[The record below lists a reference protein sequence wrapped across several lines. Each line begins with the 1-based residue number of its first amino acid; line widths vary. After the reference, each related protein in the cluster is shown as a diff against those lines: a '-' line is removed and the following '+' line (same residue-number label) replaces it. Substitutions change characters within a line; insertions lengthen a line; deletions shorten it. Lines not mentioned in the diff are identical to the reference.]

1 MIKLRFYCWSCLV
14 LACAIYLSL
23 SFFRGY
29 QFDSSIMALL
39 PESEQS
45 LAQVLA
51 TKHLVNASDR
61 RLIFL
66 LKDSD
71 KARSAAAAKAFT
83 AALNDSQLF
92 SSILGQSAA
101 SPTAS
106 WQQFYQARR
115 YQLLSSDSRQRLQS
129 HDTTLADDSLG
140 RLFSPLAS
148 VVAEQLLTDPL
159 QLFFQWQLAVI
170 PNFPFTL
177 EDGWLTRS
185 DDPLHYRL
193 ISTELLGKPY
203 DISYQKQ
210 VMSVINQAV
219 TALPSQTKLLR
230 SGLMLHAAHGAKQA
244 IGEISTIGIGSA
256 LGIFCL
262 LFACFRQLRAVAIAF
277 LPIIVGCGFALTC
290 SLLLFDS
297 VHLITLAF
305 GAGLVGV
312 AIDYSLHYLCA
323 HNPESHLPE
332 SHYSESSHPLS
343 KRQDQRSDVLRSI
356 LPSLSMGL
364 ASSVLAYTAQGMA
377 PFPGLRQMAVFSV
390 LGLIGA
396 WLTVVCWLP
405 LLHASKTI
413 AFNTRLINQLKQWQS
428 RWPKVDSLWLKTT
441 LIILTISFATVVYTI
456 EGNDDIRLLQT
467 SPPELLSEDISVQK
481 LLAAASPARYL
492 VLESDSVEALLQL
505 EEGFSEKLD
514 SAKAA
519 GWIVNYMSSSQFLP
533 SQQRQRDN
541 RSLLEEAVYGEQ
553 GQLHQLAVKGSLSAI
568 ETPARQLFNDTPL
581 DILQVDDWFDSD
593 ISALT
598 THLWIGEYQGQYY
611 SLITLFG
618 IKDTEAIGQLAE
630 VARTVEGVEF
640 VDRVAGISLL
650 LANYRQQ
657 LSQWLMLAYGLVLTL
672 TTLRYGRQAWRV
684 VSAPALA
691 SLTVL
696 SLLQLS
702 GSPITVFHGLAL
714 LLVLGIGLDASIFL
728 QDSDNSPYTWLA
740 VTLSSLTT
748 LLAFGLLALSSTPV
762 LHYFGVTV
770 LLGIICVWI
779 LAPCFVTPHSQC
791 QKGVDTPQ

>member
-1 MIKLRFYCWSCLV
+1 MIKLRFYCWSTLV
-14 LACAIYLSL
+14 LACTVYLSL
-23 SFFRGY
+23 SFSRGY

-66 LKDSD
+66 LKDTD
-71 KARSAAAAKAFT
+71 KARSAAAAKTLT
-83 AALNDSQLF
+83 AALDDSQLF
-92 SSILGQSAA
+92 SSILGQSTA

-148 VVAEQLLTDPL
+148 LVAEQLLADPL

-170 PNFPFTL
+170 PNLPFTL

-185 DDPLHYRL
+185 DDKSHYRL
-193 ISTELLGKPY
+193 ISTELSGNPY
-203 DISYQKQ
+203 DITYQKQ
-210 VMSVINQAV
+210 VMSLIDKIEL
-219 TALPSQTKLLR
+219 ALPPEIELLR
-230 SGLMLHAAHGAKQA
+230 SGLMQHAAHGAKQA

-323 HNPESHLPE
+323 HNPESHYPE
-332 SHYSESSHPLS
+332 NKQPLS
-343 KRQDQRSDVLRSI
+343 QRQDQRSGVLRSI

-377 PFPGLRQMAVFSV
+377 PFPGLRQMAIFSA

-405 LLHASKTI
+405 LLYASKPI
-413 AFNTRLINQLKQWQS
+413 VFNTRLINQLKQWQS
-428 RWPKVDSLWLKTT
+428 RWPKIDALWLKTT
-441 LIILTISFATVVYTI
+441 LIILTLSFTTVVYTI

-467 SPPELLSEDISVQK
+467 SPPELLNEDITVQK

-492 VLESDSVEALLQL
+492 ILESDSVEALLQL
-505 EEGFSEKLD
+505 EESFAEKLD
-514 SAKAA
+514 AVKAA
-519 GWIVNYMSSSQFLP
+519 GEIANYMSTSQFLP

-541 RSLLEEAVYGEQ
+541 HSLLEKTVYGEQ
-553 GQLHQLAVKGSLSAI
+553 GQLHRLAVKGGLAAI
-568 ETPARQLFNDTPL
+568 EIPARQVFNDTPL
-581 DILQVDDWFDSD
+581 DILQVGDWFNSD

-618 IKDTEAIGQLAE
+618 IKDTAAIGQLAE
-630 VARTVEGVEF
+630 LARTVEGVEF

-657 LSQWLMLAYGLVLTL
+657 LSQWLILAYGLVLTL

-779 LAPCFVTPHSQC
+779 LAPCFVTRHSQC
-791 QKGVDTPQ
+791 QKGVDRPQ

>member
-1 MIKLRFYCWSCLV
+1 M
-14 LACAIYLSL
+14 
-23 SFFRGY
+23 
-29 QFDSSIMALL
+29 
-39 PESEQS
+39 
-45 LAQVLA
+45 
-51 TKHLVNASDR
+51 
-61 RLIFL
+61 
-66 LKDSD
+66 
-71 KARSAAAAKAFT
+71 
-83 AALNDSQLF
+83 
-92 SSILGQSAA
+92 
-101 SPTAS
+101 
-106 WQQFYQARR
+106 
-115 YQLLSSDSRQRLQS
+115 LSSDSRQRLQN

-203 DISYQKQ
+203 DIAYQKQ
-210 VMSVINQAV
+210 VMSVINKAEA
-219 TALPSQTKLLR
+219 ALPAEIKLLR

-312 AIDYSLHYLCA
+312 AIDYSLHFLCA
-323 HNPESHLPE
+323 HNPESH
-332 SHYSESSHPLS
+332 HFQS
-343 KRQDQRSDVLRSI
+343 KRQDQRSGVLRSI

-377 PFPGLRQMAVFSV
+377 PFPGLRQMAVFSA

-396 WLTVVCWLP
+396 WLTVICWLP
-405 LLHASKTI
+405 LLCASKPI

-428 RWPKVDSLWLKTT
+428 RWPKIDALWLKTT
-441 LIILTISFATVVYTI
+441 LIILTLSFTTVVYTI

-467 SPPELLSEDISVQK
+467 SPPELLNEDIAVQK

-492 VLESDSVEALLQL
+492 ILESDSAEALLQL
-505 EEGFSEKLD
+505 EESFSEKLD
-514 SAKAA
+514 TVKAA
-519 GWIVNYMSSSQFLP
+519 GEIANYMSTSQFLP
-533 SQQRQRDN
+533 SQQRQHEN
-541 RSLLEEAVYGEQ
+541 HSLLEKTVYGEQ
-553 GQLHQLAVKGSLSAI
+553 GQLHRLAVKGGLAAI
-568 ETPARQLFNDTPL
+568 EKPARQVFNDTPL
-581 DILQVDDWFDSD
+581 DILQVDDWFNSD
-593 ISALT
+593 ISAFT
-598 THLWIGEYQGQYY
+598 THLWIGEDQGQYY

-618 IKDTEAIGQLAE
+618 IKDTQAIGQLAE
-630 VARTVEGVEF
+630 LARTVEGVEF

-657 LSQWLMLAYGLVLTL
+657 LTQWLMLAYGLVLTL

-691 SLTVL
+691 SLAVL

-702 GSPITVFHGLAL
+702 SSPITVFHGLAL

-779 LAPCFVTPHSQC
+779 LAPCFVTRHSQC
-791 QKGVDTPQ
+791 QKGVDRPQ

>member
-1 MIKLRFYCWSCLV
+1 MIKLRFYCWSALV
-14 LACAIYLSL
+14 LTCAIYLSL

-29 QFDSSIMALL
+29 HFDSSIMALL

-45 LAQVLA
+45 LAEVLA
-51 TKHLVNASDR
+51 TKHLVNASDQ

-66 LKDSD
+66 LKDTD

-83 AALNDSQLF
+83 AALDESQLF
-92 SSILGQSAA
+92 ASILGQSTA

-115 YQLLSSDSRQRLQS
+115 YQLLSSDSRQRLQN

-148 VVAEQLLTDPL
+148 LVAEQLLADPL

-193 ISTELLGKPY
+193 VSTELLGSPY

-210 VMSVINQAV
+210 VMSVINKAEA
-219 TALPSQTKLLR
+219 ALPGETKLLR

-256 LGIFCL
+256 LGILCL
-262 LFACFRQLRAVAIAF
+262 LFACFRQLRAVCIAF

-290 SLLLFDS
+290 SLLLFES

-312 AIDYSLHYLCA
+312 AIDYSLHFLCA
-323 HNPESHLPE
+323 HNQEGHHSQKESQ
-332 SHYSESSHPLS
+332 HP
-343 KRQDQRSDVLRSI
+343 RSGVLRSI

-364 ASSVLAYTAQGMA
+364 ASSVLAYAAQGMA
-377 PFPGLRQMAVFSV
+377 PFPGLRQMAVFSA

-405 LLHASKTI
+405 LLHASKPIT
-413 AFNTRLINQLKQWQS
+413 FNTRLINQLKQWQS
-428 RWPKVDSLWLKTT
+428 RWPKIDTLWLKTM
-441 LIILTISFATVVYTI
+441 LIILTLSFTAVVYTI

-467 SPPELLSEDISVQK
+467 SPPELLNEDITVQK

-514 SAKAA
+514 TVKAA
-519 GWIVNYMSSSQFLP
+519 GWIVNYMSTAQFLP
-533 SQQRQRDN
+533 SQQRQQDN
-541 RSLLEEAVYGEQ
+541 YSLLEKTVYGEQ
-553 GQLHQLAVKGSLSAI
+553 GQLHQLVVKGRLSAVEI
-568 ETPARQLFNDTPL
+568 PARQLFNDTPL

-611 SLITLFG
+611 SLITLSG
-618 IKDTEAIGQLAE
+618 IKDTAAIGQLAE
-630 VARTVEGVEF
+630 LARTVEGVEF

-650 LANYRQQ
+650 LAIYRQQ
-657 LSQWLMLAYGLVLTL
+657 LTQWLILAYGLVLTL
-672 TTLRYGRQAWRV
+672 TTLRYGRRAWRV

-691 SLTVL
+691 SLAVL

-728 QDSDNSPYTWLA
+728 QDSNNSPYTWLA

-791 QKGVDTPQ
+791 QKGVDRPQ

>member
-1 MIKLRFYCWSCLV
+1 MIKLRFYCWSALV
-14 LACAIYLSL
+14 LTCAIYLSL

-29 QFDSSIMALL
+29 HFDSSIMALL

-45 LAQVLA
+45 LAEVLA
-51 TKHLVNASDR
+51 TKHLVNASDQ

-66 LKDSD
+66 LKDTD

-83 AALNDSQLF
+83 AALDESQLF
-92 SSILGQSAA
+92 ASILGQSTA

-115 YQLLSSDSRQRLQS
+115 YQLLSSDSRQRLQN

-203 DISYQKQ
+203 DIAYQKQ
-210 VMSVINQAV
+210 VMSVINKAEA
-219 TALPSQTKLLR
+219 ALPAEIKLLR

-312 AIDYSLHYLCA
+312 AIDYSLHFLCA
-323 HNPESHLPE
+323 HNPESH
-332 SHYSESSHPLS
+332 HFQS
-343 KRQDQRSDVLRSI
+343 KRQDQRSGVLRSI
-356 LPSLSMGL
+356 QPSLSMGL

-377 PFPGLRQMAVFSV
+377 PFPGLRQMAVFSA

-396 WLTVVCWLP
+396 WLTVICWLP
-405 LLHASKTI
+405 LLCASKPI

-428 RWPKVDSLWLKTT
+428 RWPKIDALWLKTT
-441 LIILTISFATVVYTI
+441 LIILTLSFTTVVYTI

-467 SPPELLSEDISVQK
+467 SPPELLNEDITVQK

-492 VLESDSVEALLQL
+492 ILESDSVEALLQL
-505 EEGFSEKLD
+505 EESFAEKLD
-514 SAKAA
+514 AAKAA
-519 GWIVNYMSSSQFLP
+519 GEIANYMSTSQFLP
-533 SQQRQRDN
+533 SQQRQHEN
-541 RSLLEEAVYGEQ
+541 HSLLEKTVYGEQ
-553 GQLHQLAVKGSLSAI
+553 GQLHRLAVKGGLAAI
-568 ETPARQLFNDTPL
+568 EKPARQVFNDTPL
-581 DILQVDDWFDSD
+581 DILQVDDWFNSD

-618 IKDTEAIGQLAE
+618 INDTAAIGQLAE
-630 VARTVEGVEF
+630 LARTVEGVEF

-657 LSQWLMLAYGLVLTL
+657 LSQWLILAYGLVLTL

-691 SLTVL
+691 SLAVL

-702 GSPITVFHGLAL
+702 SSPITVFHGLAL

-779 LAPCFVTPHSQC
+779 LAPCFVTRHSQC
-791 QKGVDTPQ
+791 QKGVDIPQ

>member
-1 MIKLRFYCWSCLV
+1 MKLRFYCWSILV
-14 LACAIYLSL
+14 LACAIYLSISL
-23 SFFRGY
+23 FRGY
-29 QFDSSIMALL
+29 HFDSSIMALL

-45 LAQVLA
+45 PAEVLA
-51 TKHLVNASDR
+51 TQHLVNASDR

-66 LKDSD
+66 LRDSD
-71 KARSAAAAKAFT
+71 KPRSALAAKAFAET
-83 AALNDSQLF
+83 LNDSQLF
-92 SSILGQSAA
+92 SNIQGQSSA
-101 SPTAS
+101 SATAS
-106 WQQFYQARR
+106 WQAFYQARR

-129 HDTTLADDSLG
+129 NDPTLVDDSLG

-148 VVAEQLLTDPL
+148 LVAGQLLDDPL

-170 PNFPFTL
+170 PAFPFTL
-177 EDGWLTRS
+177 EDGWLTRT
-185 DDPLHYRL
+185 DDEHHYRL
-193 ISTELLGKPY
+193 IATEISGNPY
-203 DISYQKQ
+203 DIIYQKQ
-210 VMSVINQAV
+210 VMSTLAKAEA
-219 TALPSQTKLLR
+219 ALPPETTLLS

-256 LGIFCL
+256 LGILLL
-262 LFACFRQLRAVAIAF
+262 LFACFRQLRAVVIAF
-277 LPIIVGCGFALTC
+277 LPIVVGCSFALAC
-290 SLLLFDS
+290 SLFLFDS

-312 AIDYSLHYLCA
+312 AIDYSLHFLCA
-323 HNPESHLPE
+323 HNPEDVPE
-332 SHYSESSHPLS
+332 YRPENKNAENRGQHQASS
-343 KRQDQRSDVLRSI
+343 VLRSI

-364 ASSVLAYTAQGMA
+364 ASSVLAYAAQGMA
-377 PFPGLRQMAVFSV
+377 PFPGLRQMAAFSA

-405 LLHASKTI
+405 VLQASKPI
-413 AFNTRLINQLKQWQS
+413 AFNTALINQLKSWQS
-428 RWPKVDSLWLKTT
+428 RWPNIESLWLKIT
-441 LIILTISFATVVYTI
+441 LATLTLSFATLVYTI

-467 SPPELLSEDISVQK
+467 SPPELLSEDIAVQQ
-481 LLAAASPARYL
+481 LLGAASPARYL
-492 VLESDSVEALLQL
+492 VLEGDSVEALLQR
-505 EEGFSEKLD
+505 EEVLTEKLD
-514 SAKAA
+514 NAINVGQIA
-519 GWIVNYMSSSQFLP
+519 NYMSTSQFLP
-533 SQQRQRDN
+533 SQQRQQSN
-541 RSLLEEAVYGEQ
+541 HSLLEKTVYAPL
-553 GQLHQLAVKGSLSAI
+553 GQLHQLALRGQLTGI
-568 ETPARQLFNDTPL
+568 EAPAQQAFKDTPL
-581 DILQVDDWFDSD
+581 NILQLNDWLDTTMSE
-593 ISALT
+593 LT
-598 THLWIGEYQGQYY
+598 THLWIGEYQGHYY

-618 IKDTEAIGQLAE
+618 IKDTEAIAQLDQLAQ
-630 VARTVEGVEF
+630 TLKGVEF
-640 VDRVAGISLL
+640 VDRIADISLL

-657 LSQWLMLAYGLVLTL
+657 LTQWLVLAYGLVLTL

-691 SLTVL
+691 SLAVL

-770 LLGIICVWI
+770 LLGIICVWL
-779 LAPCFVTPHSQC
+779 LAPCFVTRQTPC
-791 QKGVDTPQ
+791 QKGVNTPL

>member
-1 MIKLRFYCWSCLV
+1 MIKLRFYCWSALV
-14 LACAIYLSL
+14 LTCAIYLSL

-29 QFDSSIMALL
+29 HFDSSIMALL

-45 LAQVLA
+45 LAEVLA
-51 TKHLVNASDR
+51 TKHLVNASDQ

-66 LKDSD
+66 LKDTD

-83 AALNDSQLF
+83 AALDESQLF
-92 SSILGQSAA
+92 ASILGQSTA

-115 YQLLSSDSRQRLQS
+115 YQLLSSDSRQRLQN

-203 DISYQKQ
+203 DIAYQKQ
-210 VMSVINQAV
+210 VMSVINKAEA
-219 TALPSQTKLLR
+219 ALPAEIKLLR

-312 AIDYSLHYLCA
+312 AIDYSLHFLCA
-323 HNPESHLPE
+323 HNPESH
-332 SHYSESSHPLS
+332 HFQS
-343 KRQDQRSDVLRSI
+343 KRQDQRSGVLRSI

-377 PFPGLRQMAVFSV
+377 PFPGLRQMAVFSA

-396 WLTVVCWLP
+396 WLTVICWLP
-405 LLHASKTI
+405 LLCASKPI

-428 RWPKVDSLWLKTT
+428 RWPKIDALWLKTT
-441 LIILTISFATVVYTI
+441 LIILTLSFTTVVYTI

-467 SPPELLSEDISVQK
+467 SPPELLNEDITVQK

-492 VLESDSVEALLQL
+492 ILESDSVEALLQL
-505 EEGFSEKLD
+505 EESFAEKLD
-514 SAKAA
+514 AAKAA
-519 GWIVNYMSSSQFLP
+519 GEIANYMSTSQFLP
-533 SQQRQRDN
+533 SQQRQHEN
-541 RSLLEEAVYGEQ
+541 HSLLEKTVYGEQ
-553 GQLHQLAVKGSLSAI
+553 GQLHRLAVKGGLAAI
-568 ETPARQLFNDTPL
+568 EKPARQVFNDTPL
-581 DILQVDDWFDSD
+581 DILQVDDWFNSD

-598 THLWIGEYQGQYY
+598 THLWIGEYQGQHY

-618 IKDTEAIGQLAE
+618 INDTAAIGQLAE
-630 VARTVEGVEF
+630 LARTVEGVEF

-657 LSQWLMLAYGLVLTL
+657 LTQWLMLAYGLVLTL

-691 SLTVL
+691 SLAVL
-696 SLLQLS
+696 SLLQLN

-779 LAPCFVTPHSQC
+779 LAPCFVTRHSQC
-791 QKGVDTPQ
+791 QKGVDRPQ

>member
-1 MIKLRFYCWSCLV
+1 MIKLRFYCWSALV
-14 LACAIYLSL
+14 LACTVYLILNL
-23 SFFRGY
+23 SRGY

-45 LAQVLA
+45 PAEVLA

-66 LKDSD
+66 LRDND
-71 KARSAAAAKAFT
+71 KSRSALAAKAFT
-83 AALNDSQLF
+83 DTLNDSHLF
-92 SSILGQSAA
+92 LNIQGQNTASA
-101 SPTAS
+101 SAS
-106 WQQFYQARR
+106 WQGFYQARR

-129 HDTTLADDSLG
+129 NDPTVVDDSLG

-148 VVAEQLLTDPL
+148 LVAAQLIDDPL

-170 PNFPFTL
+170 PQFPFTL
-177 EDGWLTRS
+177 EAGWLTRS
-185 DDPLHYRL
+185 DGTVHYRL
-193 ISTELLGKPY
+193 LSTEISGNPY
-203 DISYQKQ
+203 DIAYQKQ
-210 VMSVINQAV
+210 VMSLINQAEAV
-219 TALPSQTKLLR
+219 LPPEIELLK
-230 SGLMLHAAHGAKQA
+230 SGLILHAAHGAKQA

-256 LGIFCL
+256 LGILLL
-262 LFACFRQLRAVAIAF
+262 LFACFRQLRAIIIAF
-277 LPIIVGCGFALTC
+277 LPIVVGCGFALTC

-312 AIDYSLHYLCA
+312 AIDYSLHFLCA
-323 HNPESHLPE
+323 HNPEDNNPAHKSQYQQ
-332 SHYSESSHPLS
+332 SN
-343 KRQDQRSDVLRSI
+343 VLRRI

-364 ASSVLAYTAQGMA
+364 ASSVLAYAAQGMA
-377 PFPGLRQMAVFSV
+377 PFPGLRQMAIFSA

-405 LLHASKTI
+405 VLHRSKPI
-413 AFNTRLINQLKQWQS
+413 AFNTALIKQLKHWQS
-428 RWPKVDSLWLKTT
+428 RWPKVESLWLKTT
-441 LIILTISFATVVYTI
+441 LIILSISFAVIVYTI
-456 EGNDDIRLLQT
+456 KGNDDIRLLQT
-467 SPPELLSEDISVQK
+467 SPPELLHEDIAVQK
-481 LLAAASPARYL
+481 LLGAASPARYL
-492 VLESDSVEALLQL
+492 VLESGSVEALLQL
-505 EEGFSEKLD
+505 EEGLAEKLD
-514 SAKAA
+514 AA
-519 GWIVNYMSSSQFLP
+519 VNAGEITNYMSTAKFSP
-533 SQQRQRDN
+533 SQQRQQDN
-541 RSLLEEAVYGEQ
+541 HSLLEKTVYAPQ
-553 GQLHQLAVKGSLSAI
+553 GQLHQLTLRGQLGAI
-568 ETPARQLFNDTPL
+568 EATAQQAFKDTPL
-581 DILQVDDWFDSD
+581 NILQLNDWLDTD
-593 ISALT
+593 ISELT
-598 THLWIGEYQGQYY
+598 AHLWIGEDQGQYY

-618 IKDTEAIGQLAE
+618 IKDTEAIAQLAQL
-630 VARTVEGVEF
+630 ADTLEGVEF
-640 VDRVAGISLL
+640 VDRVADISLL

-657 LSQWLMLAYGLVLTL
+657 LTQWLILAYGLVLTL

-691 SLTVL
+691 SLAVL

-762 LHYFGVTV
+762 LHYFGITV
-770 LLGIICVWI
+770 LLGIICVWA
-779 LAPCFVTPHSQC
+779 LAPCFVARHTPC
-791 QKGVDTPQ
+791 QKGVDTSL